1 MALSSFAATARFM
14 SRSIALQRT
23 VAARCLRSQLMQS
36 EQKGSTQQIADYK
49 DQLSNNRARTKDSK
63 GNEQQVLVQVS
74 ARITADRRSISL

>member
-1 MALSSFAATARFM
+1 
-14 SRSIALQRT
+14 
-23 VAARCLRSQLMQS
+23 MQS